1 MSILDTIAAN
11 HPLCFDRLAEVVK
24 EWSCLNYD
32 VKKFGCPN
40 WRKLAEAVASFNKR
54 LFYSLAYEHKKGGET
69 SIQATN
75 DEGMDIQAKGASI
88 QASNDEG
95 ASIQASNDEGMSIQ
109 ASNDEGTSIRASND
123 EGTSIQTSNDE
134 GTSIQASNDEGT
146 SIQASNDEGTS
157 IQASNDEGMSIQ
169 ASNDEGTNIQ
179 SSNISVKQKGT
190 TAPSAKVKPKP
201 VFEVDDNS
209 IHSITLSESG
219 FSAGECER
227 REQKNRAR
235 SMLIL
240 SKYEALFTKFQKS
253 LEEREIPVRK
263 LAKHLLGFQAFDQ
276 AYACDSNQILFAEE
290 YEMLSKAED
299 LDEALLIVR
308 KYSSFFSYQILKQL
322 ILNLGTENDKEELL
336 KYENAFQEYAKSRL
350 YECPSKFGSDTNQAK
365 VFITLDKAYKNC
377 SLNHLLLLTRNL
389 SEIFHVSV
397 TGVLRLY
404 SIGNGS
410 IKLVFLIPHFVERY
424 IFPLSTE
431 QIQALRE
438 IQVIKISSGEFV
450 YSVNQQEVG
459 IMHAYYVG
467 HVYIL
472 FSFIKTAPAE

>member
-40 WRKLAEAVASFNKR
+40 WKKLTEAVASFNKR
-54 LFYSLAYEHKKGGET
+54 LFYSLAYEHKIKEDEET

-123 EGTSIQTSNDE
+123 EGTSIQ
-134 GTSIQASNDEGT
+134 
-146 SIQASNDEGTS
+146 
-157 IQASNDEGMSIQ
+157 

-179 SSNISVKQKGT
+179 SSNISVKQKGA

-240 SKYEALFTKFQKS
+240 SKYEALITKFQKS
-253 LEEREIPVRK
+253 LEEREIPVKK

-276 AYACDSNQILFAEE
+276 AYARDSNQILFAEE
-290 YEMLSKAED
+290 YEMLRKAED

-377 SLNHLLLLTRNL
+377 SLNHLLLLTRDL

-431 QIQALRE
+431 QTQALRE
-438 IQVIKISSGEFV
+438 IKVIKISSEEFV
-450 YSVNQQEVG
+450 YSINQHEVG
-459 IMHAYYVG
+459 IMH
-467 HVYIL
+467 
-472 FSFIKTAPAE
+472 E